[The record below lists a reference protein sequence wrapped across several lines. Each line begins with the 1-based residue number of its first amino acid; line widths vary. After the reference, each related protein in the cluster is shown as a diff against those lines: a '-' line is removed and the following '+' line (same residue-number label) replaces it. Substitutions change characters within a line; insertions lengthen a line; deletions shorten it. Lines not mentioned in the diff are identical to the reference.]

1 MNYFNNVVNRF
12 SLGLPSFIEAL
23 LLLLVAFIV
32 AYLVKKL
39 IMNIGKR
46 TKLSRHMGKAGMTE
60 KPEDSLEFFGNL
72 GFLIVFV
79 LFLPGVF
86 ARLGLESI
94 SAPITGMLTG
104 LLNFIP
110 NLLGSILILVIG
122 VFIARLVKQ
131 LAIGLFERLNVDRF
145 QEKMRSRSGEPV
157 GEEVSLSNILGNIVY
172 ILILIP
178 VIIAALQVLNISIIS
193 EPALNMLNAIFVM
206 IPNIIAGIILIM
218 LGIFIAKLVAD
229 LIYNLLAGMGLN
241 SKVNQMIDDPR
252 ASNINLERIISEA
265 IRYIIILILT
275 VEAFNV
281 MNLGI
286 LENIGSAILL
296 YLPLVLSAGLILLG
310 GYVLGMLAR
319 SAIHKNFPDARLLG
333 NIVQYVIVGLAAFMA
348 LSELGIADYFINI
361 AFIAIVAAAAVAFA
375 ISFGIGGRDFARNM
389 LKKAE
394 TKLDDAGQAI
404 REKKPEMER
413 NMDKNR
419 DSSYRPV
426 DDMSFDTSGDP
437 TRRPPGTTY
446 PGSTTDPTL
455 NPMDAHGSG
464 PTEPFER

>member
-1 MNYFNNVVNRF
+1 MNYFNNITNRF

-23 LLLLVAFIV
+23 LLLLVAFLV

-122 VFIARLVKQ
+122 IFIARLVKQ

-145 QEKMRSRSGEPV
+145 QEKMRSKGGEPV

-229 LIYNLLAGMGLN
+229 LIFNLLAGMGLN
-241 SKVNQMIDDPR
+241 SKVNQMIDEPR

-310 GYVLGMLAR
+310 GYVLGMLAK

-394 TKLDDAGQAI
+394 SKLDDAGQMI
-404 REKKPEMER
+404 KEKKPELEK
-413 NMDKNR
+413 NMDK
-419 DSSYRPV
+419 DKSSSYRPV
-426 DDMSFDTSGDP
+426 DDMNFDTSGDP
-437 TRRPPGTTY
+437 TRKPPGGTY
-446 PGSTTDPTL
+446 PGSTTDPTTR
-455 NPMDAHGSG
+455 PMDAPGTG
-464 PTEPFER
+464 PNDPFQR